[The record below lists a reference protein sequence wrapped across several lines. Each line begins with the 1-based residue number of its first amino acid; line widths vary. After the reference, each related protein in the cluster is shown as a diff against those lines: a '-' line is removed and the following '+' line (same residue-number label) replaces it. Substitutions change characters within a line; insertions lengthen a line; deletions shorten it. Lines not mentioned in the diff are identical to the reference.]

1 MEILLHIQWEKHQTM
16 EMGKTALRRG
26 RLVKTFVCLFFCVF
40 RLFLCTSGSCRE
52 GEDRHSGAYR
62 GGSRWAVMLILISW
76 VYFSSSECRRG
87 SHRMT
92 RERLSV
98 CVCPTCSHF
107 QHLLTRK
114 NAVYIVF
121 INYFPNVKYI
131 IVFAGRLYNTRRWL
145 KQKKWLLKR
154 SSPKKSRYQCRQF
167 IQRNYFCLNVSDQNC
182 KCGVL
187 IFYFCGQ
194 VPVEIKVPVPVEK
207 IVEKTI
213 IKVCELAISIRCGRN
228 FKISPPDCH
237 VHNAALNSRDFC
249 F

>member
-1 MEILLHIQWEKHQTM
+1 MYVGMYPCSLCACSFFFLYPWKYCHTYSERNIKQWRWARLLSEGGAWLK
-16 EMGKTALRRG
+16 
-26 RLVKTFVCLFFCVF
+26 RLFVCFFVF

-154 SSPKKSRYQCRQF
+154 SSPKKSRYA
-167 IQRNYFCLNVSDQNC
+167 NVANLF
-182 KCGVL
+182 K
-187 IFYFCGQ
+187 
-194 VPVEIKVPVPVEK
+194 E
-207 IVEKTI
+207 TI
-213 IKVCELAISIRCGRN
+213 SA
-228 FKISPPDCH
+228 
-237 VHNAALNSRDFC
+237 
-249 F
+249 